1 MDTVIESLHRRII
14 FFFQFGGGDMNPLH
28 TLLTA
33 MIDEQVL

>member
-14 FFFQFGGGDMNPLH
+14 FFFQFGGDMNPLH

-33 MIDEQVL
+33 MIDKQVL